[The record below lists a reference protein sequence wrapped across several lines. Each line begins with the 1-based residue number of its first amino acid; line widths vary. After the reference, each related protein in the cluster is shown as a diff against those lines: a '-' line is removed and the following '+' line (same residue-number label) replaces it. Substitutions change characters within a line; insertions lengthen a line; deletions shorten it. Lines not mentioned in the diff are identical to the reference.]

1 MSYTYYTYE
10 RSEIMNQEYKDKNN
24 KLENEFSNLST
35 EDLTF
40 IRETEQRINEHHNP
54 PIYLIAYD
62 KMNE

>member
-1 MSYTYYTYE
+1 
-10 RSEIMNQEYKDKNN
+10 MNQEYKDKNN